1 MPMSGEEKK
10 DYKIRIP
17 NFVEWELQYFRD
29 NCNFSDSEL
38 RYFNLRAKDK
48 SNVQIALE
56 MNISESQV
64 SKLAKR
70 VKSKM
75 IRVL

>member
-1 MPMSGEEKK
+1 MN
-10 DYKIRIP
+10 KIRD
-17 NFVEWELQYFRD
+17 FVEWELNMFRKE
-29 NCNFSDSEL
+29 CNFTSDEL

-48 SNVQIALE
+48 SNIEIAFE

-64 SKLAKR
+64 SKLARR

-75 IRVL
+75 KRVL

>member
-1 MPMSGEEKK
+1 MEKIP
-10 DYKIRIP
+10 KIRD
-17 NFVEWELQYFRD
+17 FVEWELDMFREK
-29 NCNFSDSEL
+29 CNFTSDEL
-38 RYFNLRAKDK
+38 CYFNLRAKDK

-56 MNISESQV
+56 MNISESMV

-75 IRVL
+75 CKVL

>member
-1 MPMSGEEKK
+1 ML
-10 DYKIRIP
+10 IRDFTVP
-17 NFVEWELQYFRD
+17 ELNMFRES
-29 NCNFSDSEL
+29 CNFTPDEL
-38 RYFNLRAKDK
+38 EYFNLRSKDK
-48 SNVQIALE
+48 SNVEISMI
-56 MNISESQV
+56 MNVSTAQV

>member
-1 MPMSGEEKK
+1 MN
-10 DYKIRIP
+10 KIRD
-17 NFVEWELQYFRD
+17 FVEWELNYFRD

-48 SNVQIALE
+48 SNIEIAFE

-64 SKLAKR
+64 SKLVRR

-75 IRVL
+75 KRVL

>member
-1 MPMSGEEKK
+1 MENKRLP
-10 DYKIRIP
+10 KIRD
-17 NFVEWELQYFRD
+17 FVEWELQMFRD
-29 NCNFSDSEL
+29 KCNFTEDEL
-38 RYFNLRAKDK
+38 TYFNLRAKDK
-48 SNVQIALE
+48 SNIQIALE

-75 IRVL
+75 LKVL

>member
-1 MPMSGEEKK
+1 M
-10 DYKIRIP
+10 KIRD
-17 NFVEWELQYFRD
+17 FVEYELDVFR
-29 NCNFSDSEL
+29 NECNFTPDEL
-38 RYFNLRAKDK
+38 TYFNLRAKDR

-70 VKSKM
+70 VKTKM
-75 IRVL
+75 IKVI